1 VRRGRE
7 ECEEAPT
14 PRKCFKQREEQVVDV
29 LAKATNS
36 MSEFYTR
43 LKETSEFMP
52 SEAHIFNVLMQ
63 FLAADHPLL
72 NQDNTLLKLPHLCT
86 IELTE
91 GGIHITLG
99 EENKQ
104 GKKMYLGVR
113 ISSDSSVK
121 LAYWTRSS
129 GDRRRNYL

>member
-7 ECEEAPT
+7 ECGETPS

-36 MSEFYTR
+36 MSEFYAR
-43 LKETSEFMP
+43 LKKTSEFMP

-63 FLAADHPLL
+63 FLGYDHPLL
-72 NQDNTLLKLPHLCT
+72 TQDNSLLKLPHLCT
-86 IELTE
+86 VELAE
-91 GGIHITLG
+91 DGIHITLG

-104 GKKMYLGVR
+104 GKKKYLGVR
-113 ISSDSSVK
+113 ISSSSSGK
-121 LAYWTRSS
+121 LAYWTRAS
-129 GDRRRNYL
+129 GDRRRIYL